1 MTVATINVK
10 QLRDLQKSG
19 KSPTILDVRTRGE
32 FESVHAE
39 TALNVPLDELD
50 PAKYA
55 GAHDF
60 DADAPLYVICKMGGR
75 SHQAC
80 EKFIAAGYRDV
91 VNVEGGTEAWQ
102 RAGNPVAVGERKV
115 LPLDC
120 QVRIAAGSLVVI
132 GALLSLMNSAFA
144 VIPIFIGAGLVYSGA
159 TNTCGIASVF
169 ARMPWNQSGK
179 SNVTLPV
186 VDAPKEPVAACDDGG

>member
-10 QLRDLQKSG
+10 QLYDLQKSG
-19 KSPTILDVRTRGE
+19 ESPQILDVRTPGE

-39 TALNVPLDELD
+39 TAHNVPLDELD
-50 PAKYA
+50 PGGYA
-55 GAHDF
+55 RSHAF
-60 DADAPLYVICKMGGR
+60 DASAPLYVICKMGGR

-80 EKFIAAGYRDV
+80 EKFIAAGHHDV

-132 GALLSLMNSAFA
+132 GALLSLLNSAFA

-169 ARMPWNQSGK
+169 ARMPWNQTGK
-179 SNVTLPV
+179 TNATLPV
-186 VDAPKEPVAACDDGG
+186 VESPNAPVAACDDGG